1 MAIRRGLFGDY
12 YERAKIYRPNALGRL
27 SDGLLGLIVIGLLIW
42 IVGTVSLKFSY
53 VVTSVIMPSETLI
66 DNFIYRDS
74 IQDRTEIF
82 TDAILEKQAQENFKL
97 NELYQQGYRIEV
109 SISKPYSSKLKEH
122 SIENFNIWYKSP
134 DLSIVQTTRKIVS
147 SVYWDDKRAI
157 YSDSGEQIEFTHIAY
172 IRSQM
177 RARRK
182 GNFLIE
188 YKFTPEKIQY
198 LE

>member
-53 VVTSVIMPSETLI
+53 VVTSVIMPSENLM
-66 DNFIYRDS
+66 DNFFYRDS

-82 TDAILEKQAQENFKL
+82 TDAILEKQAQEMFKL

-109 SISKPYSSKLKEH
+109 SISRPYPNKLKEH
-122 SIENFNIWYKSP
+122 NVEDFNIWYKSP
-134 DLSIVQTTRKIVS
+134 DLSIVQTAREVTS
-147 SVYWDDKRAI
+147 SVYYGDKRAI
-157 YSDSGEQIEFTHIAY
+157 YANSNDQIKFTHIAY

-177 RARRK
+177 RATRK
-182 GNFLIE
+182 NFLVE
-188 YKFTPEKIQY
+188 YEFTPEKVQY